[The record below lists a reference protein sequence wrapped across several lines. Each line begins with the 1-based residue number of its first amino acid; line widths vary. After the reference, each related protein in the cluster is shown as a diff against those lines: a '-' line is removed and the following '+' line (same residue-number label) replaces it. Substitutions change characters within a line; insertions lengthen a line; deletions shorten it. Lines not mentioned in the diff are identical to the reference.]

1 MNSAEENKPEPQQE
15 DENIIEASVVEE
27 GTEGSER
34 KSLQE
39 IGNERKSALFN
50 KGKEVFGKTKNGILE
65 GLSWLKKKAGAT
77 VDYAFAAP
85 EAIQRG
91 AEATKEGAVKGIN
104 ATVDAGKFV
113 GGKMKEGV
121 EHTTRIATEKFD
133 ALMARGKQTGENLK
147 SRGRE
152 AKSKF
157 DNWRNERSLGKLRQQ
172 EGSLW
177 EQINPLVQEY
187 QKIREMRI
195 NMERKMAGQA
205 I

>member
-91 AEATKEGAVKGIN
+91 AEATVE
-104 ATVDAGKFV
+104 AGKFV

-121 EHTTRIATEKFD
+121 EYTTRVATEKYD
-133 ALMARGKQTGENLK
+133 ALKARGQRSYENMQ
-147 SRGRE
+147 SRVGA
-152 AKSKF
+152 AKNKF
-157 DNWRNERSLGKLRQQ
+157 DNWRNEKRLEKLRQQ
-172 EGSLW
+172 ESSLR
-177 EQINPLVQEY
+177 EQIKPLFDAF
-187 QKIREMRI
+187 KDI
-195 NMERKMAGQA
+195 RKMRMDMEARMASQA